1 MALVERQ
8 ADPGLPTLDPDVPDG
23 HPAGPSRRR
32 TLALAA
38 VVTVLAALV
47 ANAVLQAQL
56 WWDVVGLPSSF
67 LAGLVQPLDAVI
79 VWLLLLFLVALTGR
93 LWTGVGLLGTV
104 TLVLVAVNTAKMSI
118 LTEPLVP
125 SDRAFLT
132 TPGFLVSMV
141 PPGRLLLGV
150 VAIVAVLVL
159 PVLLGRRLARRWP
172 RVTHGLLGPAR
183 WRALVVRVAVLLVT
197 GALLFDTT
205 RFNHDGNLWQRVY
218 EGSGAEW
225 RPYSQAMNYRE
236 NGFVGGLLYNMP
248 IEPMARP
255 AGYSRSGMQ
264 AVAEK
269 YADRAAARNAGRDPH
284 ALDDVNVVLVL
295 SESFA
300 DPTRLKGLD
309 VGRDPMP
316 RTRQHI
322 ADAWGGDALASFYGT
337 GTSSME
343 FQALTG
349 QNLALFNPQIVA
361 PYQNFLA
368 GMASYPSAVGWFEQA
383 GHTPIAVHPYTT
395 EMYRRSTVYPMLGF
409 DEFVHDSEM
418 QEQDK
423 VEHNTYIS
431 DESAFDEVEYQLR
444 THDEPVLLNLVTMQ
458 NHVPMADWYDDPVPV
473 SGDVDEQQAR
483 EIGGD
488 ARGMEISDAALD
500 RFLADLRAGERED
513 RGGLLRRPLPGHLQR
528 RGAGPEPR
536 PRAAAHPAADLVE
549 RGPGAPA
556 AAADQLQRLPALR
569 LRPRGPGAA
578 AVLRAAQRGPGAGR
592 RTLPG
597 PHRGPGRPR
606 ADRGPSSPRSS
617 ASCCTTTGWC
627 STTSPSASGTP
638 STTSG
643 TRSTAPEESLSRS
656 GRSGPIR
663 PRGPPRAPTVR
674 VMTPRRAQAT

>member
-197 GALLFDTT
+197 GALVFDTT

-255 AGYSRSGMQ
+255 EGYSRSGMQ

-383 GHTPIAVHPYTT
+383 GHTPIAIHPYTT

-500 RFLADLRAGERED
+500 RFLADLRAGSEKTVVVFYGDHYPGIYSDEVLAQNP
-513 RGGLLRRPLPGHLQR
+513 GLAQLRTPLLIWSSEGQEPRPLPLTSSNDFL
-528 RGAGPEPR
+528 PYVF
-536 PRAAAHPAADLVE
+536 DLVGQALPPYYE
-549 RGPGAPA
+549 LLNEVREQVGALSPGHIVAPDGRELTE
-556 AAADQLQRLPALR
+556 DQLTPEQRELLHDYRLVQYDFSIGERYAVDALWY
-569 LRPRGPGAA
+569 PFHG
-578 AVLRAAQRGPGAGR
+578 
-592 RTLPG
+592 
-597 PHRGPGRPR
+597 
-606 ADRGPSSPRSS
+606 S
-617 ASCCTTTGWC
+617 
-627 STTSPSASGTP
+627 
-638 STTSG
+638 
-643 TRSTAPEESLSRS
+643 
-656 GRSGPIR
+656 
-663 PRGPPRAPTVR
+663 
-674 VMTPRRAQAT
+674 